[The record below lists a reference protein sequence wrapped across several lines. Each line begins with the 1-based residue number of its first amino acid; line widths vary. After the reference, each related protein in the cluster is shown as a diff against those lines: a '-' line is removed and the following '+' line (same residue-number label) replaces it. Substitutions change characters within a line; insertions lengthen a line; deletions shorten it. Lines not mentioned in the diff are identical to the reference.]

1 MGIRQ
6 KDLTI
11 CERLNLTVDTDVM
24 ETFYDG
30 LHTPDQMRWYISIYL

>member
-11 CERLNLTVDTDVM
+11 WERLTLTVDTDVV

-30 LHTPDQMRWYISIYL
+30 PHTPNQMRCYISIYL